1 MLHNNI
7 AINVLN
13 ICKNYCATNV
23 DQITI
28 DKNIEVLK
36 WKLPINYLLIYSL
49 FKIKCYDSLQNN
61 LIVLEKS
68 KLYIIFS
75 FFYLSKNRKYEL
87 HHQKR
92 DKRKNNWKEDME
104 I

>member
-23 DQITI
+23 DQVTI

-36 WKLPINYLLIYSL
+36 WKFPINYLLIYSL
-49 FKIKCYDSLQNN
+49 LFIIKCYDSLQNN
-61 LIVLEKS
+61 LIVLERS
-68 KLYIIFS
+68 KLFNKIYNYIYQINNRMI
-75 FFYLSKNRKYEL
+75 LSL
-87 HHQKR
+87 
-92 DKRKNNWKEDME
+92 
-104 I
+104 